1 MVTQSLLKSADV
13 AELLKVHPKQ
23 IYRLLA
29 RGLPAH
35 RVGGEWR
42 FLREEVLAWSGMPAE
57 QREAPASALAATVPP
72 LLAANGD
79 LVIEVLAS
87 RLIDED
93 KPLLGI
99 VQLDRGRALER
110 LAARTILLAGFHGD
124 VPPSHVETSRLA
136 RIHLVKRD
144 IGLAFPRGSR
154 LRKIGDLRKKRLAL
168 RPSTAGVRAHF
179 DRALTKERTTLTA
192 LGSRVS
198 LFESHGEA
206 VCAVVRGDADAALTT
221 SAWAER
227 VGLGFLPLASE
238 PYDLLVYA
246 ECLGT
251 PECVAVCEV
260 AQSRP
265 FRANLSKIAGYDARD
280 AGEIRYER

>member
-1 MVTQSLLKSADV
+1 MSSLIKSADV

-23 IYRLLA
+23 IYRLLT

-42 FLREEVLAWSGMPAE
+42 FMREEVLAWSGTHS
-57 QREAPASALAATVPP
+57 RSKAPSTVALPGPPP

-79 LVIEVLAS
+79 VVIDVLIAQ
-87 RLIDED
+87 LLDEG
-93 KPLLGI
+93 KPLLGF

-124 VPPSHVETSRLA
+124 IPPSHVDAARLA

-144 IGLAFPRGSR
+144 IGLAFVPSSRVKR
-154 LRKIGDLRKKRLAL
+154 LRDLRKKRIAL
-168 RPSTAGVRAHF
+168 RPATAGVRAHF
-179 DRALTKERTTLTA
+179 DRALSKERTTLA
-192 LGSRVS
+192 KLGCRVS
-198 LFESHGEA
+198 LFESHREA
-206 VCAVVRGDADAALTT
+206 ACAAVRGDVDVALTT

-227 VGLGFLPLASE
+227 VGLGFFALASE
-238 PYDLLVYA
+238 PYELLVYA
-246 ECLGT
+246 ESLGA
-251 PECVAVCEV
+251 PPCVAVCEV

-265 FRANLSKIAGYDARD
+265 FRAALSKVAGYDGRS
-280 AGEIRYER
+280 AGQIRYEG